1 MATSTD
7 GRASAPQ
14 QGHRR
19 RRGRGRGAED
29 DAARPAEE
37 QLTLEELSERSGVPA
52 RTIRYY
58 QNEKL
63 IDRPDRDHKD
73 ARRVR
78 YSVRHVERLRLIG
91 ELRDR
96 GLRLPAIRTL
106 VREGDASARVAD
118 WLGLDD
124 RLRGSWGPDA
134 PRLMSRDELATLTA
148 DTPPGTQGVLEDAGL
163 IVRQGN
169 AWLLP
174 VPSLL
179 ELSVRLISQGIEA
192 DLVLDAGRIL
202 QRHLGKAADE
212 LIDLFVAA
220 TFSGFGDGNV
230 PDQMIE
236 ALRPAAGDAARV
248 IFAQQLERDLRPA
261 AGASRGRAAGRHQAS
276 SGAGRV
282 RQAVIRQ
289 AARSAPQRCRCSWR

>member
-1 MATSTD
+1 MGERRQHSSNE
-7 GRASAPQ
+7 SA
-14 QGHRR
+14 
-19 RRGRGRGAED
+19 D
-29 DAARPAEE
+29 DAPESTEE

-73 ARRVR
+73 ARRAR

-106 VREGDASARVAD
+106 VRDGDASARVAD

-124 RLRGSWGPDA
+124 RLRGSWGPDV
-134 PRLMSRDELATLTA
+134 PRLMSRDELAALTA

-163 IVRQGN
+163 LVRQGN

-179 ELSVRLISQGIEA
+179 TLSVQLIGQGVDA

-220 TFSGFGDGNV
+220 TLSGFGDGRV
-230 PDQMIE
+230 PDQMID

-248 IFAQQLERDLRPA
+248 IFAQQLERAVA
-261 AGASRGRAAGRHQAS
+261 ALLADTKRLGGRGG
-276 SGAGRV
+276 SGK
-282 RQAVIRQ
+282 
-289 AARSAPQRCRCSWR
+289 P